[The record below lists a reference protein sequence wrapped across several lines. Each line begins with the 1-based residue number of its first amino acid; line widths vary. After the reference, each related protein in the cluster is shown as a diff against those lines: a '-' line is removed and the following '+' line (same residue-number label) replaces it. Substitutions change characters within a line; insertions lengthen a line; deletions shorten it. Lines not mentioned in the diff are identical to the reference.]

1 MNDTD
6 LIERQNQMMDWP
18 DWLRQELERNMF
30 DGRVGQSLVSETDR
44 VRVWLI
50 RLRPGE
56 RLPLHRHV
64 LDYFWTATTAGA
76 ARSHVFGG
84 KTVERV
90 YAEGETQHQHF
101 GRGKFKIHDLENIG
115 DGDLA
120 FTTVEFLDGD
130 NAPLA
135 VAASAKPA

>member
-1 MNDTD
+1 MDDTD
-6 LIERQNQMMDWP
+6 LIERQDQTKDWP
-18 DWLRQELERNMF
+18 DWLRQELERNRF
-30 DGRVGQSLVSETDR
+30 NGRVGQNLVSETDR

-56 RLPLHRHV
+56 RLPLHCHV

-76 ARSHVFGG
+76 ARSHVLGG
-84 KTVERV
+84 ETVERV
-90 YAEGETQHQHF
+90 YAEGETQHQRF
-101 GRGKFKIHDLENIG
+101 ARGEFKIHDLENIG

-120 FTTVEFLDGD
+120 FTTVEFLGGG

-135 VAASAKPA
+135 LAASAQPA